1 MKMTHEGT
9 RAMTSI
15 ARSRRIE
22 SRVIQIVVTPGSGNG
37 RALHKALHLRD
48 ALHARGHRAKL
59 EVFSDLDTLSTWA
72 ATGRSRFS
80 LLICVGGDGTL
91 DTTAAAAVRR
101 YVPFLAVGSGF
112 GNLFASALGQP
123 DRVERVIDLVERGE
137 LVHVDVGVRNDR
149 LFLCQE
155 SYGFLDEIQQR
166 TEASPHRP
174 RGRWR
179 RTLAYY
185 QTAIRHVREAPLTP
199 LRVSV
204 DGRVVARDAVIVT
217 VANVET
223 YGAWLPLTPD
233 ASPIDGLLDV
243 FVMRRTSKREILAR
257 LVKRQLRLPGADTKT
272 FVCRG
277 RHISV
282 AGPHLRD
289 ELHVMPRRLPVIV
302 SSETA
307 QALARGLARVGGF
320 SEPSRRQV
328 A

>member
-1 MKMTHEGT
+1 M
-9 RAMTSI
+9 RAIPPTDRLS
-15 ARSRRIE
+15 AAGSRA
-22 SRVIQIVVTPGSGNG
+22 IQIIVTPGSGNG
-37 RALHKALHLRD
+37 RALDKALHLRD
-48 ALHARGHRAKL
+48 ALRARGHRAKL
-59 EVFSDLDTLSTWA
+59 EVFSDLDSLSAWA
-72 ATGRSRFS
+72 ATGRSSFS

-91 DTTAAAAVRR
+91 DTAAAAAVRR
-101 YVPFLAVGSGF
+101 CVPFLAVGNGF
-112 GNLFASALGQP
+112 GNLFARALGQP
-123 DRVERVIDLVERGE
+123 DRVDRVIHLLERGE
-137 LVHVDVGVRNDR
+137 LVHVDVGIRNDR

-166 TEASPHRP
+166 TEASPDRP

-179 RTLAYY
+179 RSLAYY
-185 QTAIRHVREAPLTP
+185 QTALRHLRDAPLTP

-223 YGAWLPLTPD
+223 YGAWLPLTPE

-243 FVMRRTSKREILAR
+243 FVMRRTAKREIFAR
-257 LVKRQLRLPGADTKT
+257 LVKRQLRLPGADPKT

-289 ELHVMPRRLPVIV
+289 ELDVMPRRLPVVV
-302 SSETA
+302 SAETA
-307 QALARGLARVGGF
+307 RALARGLARLGGF
-320 SEPSRRQV
+320 SEPGHRQV